1 MIKKSIFVF
10 FTAILFFSGLS
21 LLRAQDYYMYVGTYT
36 MAKDGG
42 KGIYLYRFS
51 ADSGTVTYQSVIRG
65 VENPSFLVTDKD
77 QSHLYAVSELVA
89 EDQNKGGAVAAF
101 SVNRRTGNLDF
112 LGQALTGSNGPCHLT
127 LDHTGKLLFTANY
140 GGGSITVFP
149 VRSDGSV
156 GTRTDLVRHY
166 GCSINADRQKSPH
179 AHEVVMDPS
188 LNLLY
193 VPDLGLDKVFIY
205 QIRLKTG
212 KLAPWTTPF
221 LEMTPGSGPRHMA
234 FSPDEKSLY
243 VLQEMGSGITVFT
256 ISADR
261 KTWTKTQQ
269 VSLLPQGTRKA
280 GNTGAEL
287 QITRDGKYLYASNRG
302 HNSIA
307 LFRIRDT
314 GLLVHAGDY
323 PCGGI
328 TPRFFTLDPTEN
340 FLLVLNQDSG
350 NIVIFKR
357 KKDGRLQKTNIK
369 VMVPKPVCAVF
380 IPMK

>member
-1 MIKKSIFVF
+1 MFRKTLFVF
-10 FTAILFFSGLS
+10 FAAILLYPGLS

-36 MAKDGG
+36 LAKDGG

-51 ADSGTVTYQSVIRG
+51 ADSGTVTYQSVISG

-77 QSHLYAVSELVA
+77 QTHLYAVSELVA

-101 SVNRRTGNLDF
+101 FVNRNTGNLNL
-112 LGQALTGSNGPCHLT
+112 LGQELTGSNGPCHLT

-149 VRSDGSV
+149 VGPDGNV
-156 GTRTDLVRHY
+156 GKRTDLVRHY
-166 GCSINADRQKSPH
+166 GCSINPDRQKGPH

-188 LNLLY
+188 LDLLY

-205 QIRLKTG
+205 QIKAQTG

-256 ISADR
+256 VSADR
-261 KTWTKTQQ
+261 KTWKKTQQ
-269 VSLLPQGTRKA
+269 VSLLPQGARKA

-307 LFRIRDT
+307 FFHI
-314 GLLVHAGDY
+314 GEKGHLVHAGDY
-323 PCGGI
+323 PCGGK
-328 TPRFFTLDPTEN
+328 TPRFFTLDPTEK

-357 KKDGRLQKTNIK
+357 KKDGRLQRTNVRIK
-369 VMVPKPVCAVF
+369 VPKPVCAVF
-380 IPMK
+380 IPIK